1 MHFKQSFNGDI
12 AVLALNGKFIGGI
25 DHERFLA
32 EIKALI
38 TDGHV
43 DVLVD
48 LSAVQYVDSTG
59 LGSLVAGLATLRKN
73 GGRLKICG
81 TSSRVEDVL
90 MMTRLQLV
98 LEAHPT
104 CEEALAAFGR

>member
-1 MHFKQSFNGDI
+1 MHFRQTFHGEV
-12 AVLALNGKFIGGI
+12 AVLALNGKFLGGI
-25 DHERFLA
+25 DHERFLG

-48 LSAVQYVDSTG
+48 LSAVEYVDSTG
-59 LGSLVAGLATLRKN
+59 LGSLVAGLATLRKS

-81 TSSRVEDVL
+81 SSTRVEDVL

-98 LEAHPT
+98 LEAHRT
-104 CEEALAAFGR
+104 CEEALAAFAR

>member
-1 MHFKQSFNGDI
+1 MNIKQSVQGDVV
-12 AVLALNGKFIGGI
+12 VLALAGKIMGGP
-25 DHERFLA
+25 DHERFLG

-59 LGSLVAGLATLRKN
+59 LGSLVAGLATLRKS

-81 TSSRVEDVL
+81 SSERVEDVL
-90 MMTRLQLV
+90 IMTRLQLV
-98 LEAHPT
+98 LETHRT
-104 CEEALAAFGR
+104 CAEALEAFGQ

>member
-1 MHFKQSFNGDI
+1 MHFKQTFHDDV
-12 AVLALNGKFIGGI
+12 AVLALSGKFLGGI
-25 DHERFLA
+25 DHDHFLG

-48 LSAVQYVDSTG
+48 LTDVQYVDSTG
-59 LGSLVAGLATLRKN
+59 LGSLVAGLATLRKS

-81 TSSRVEDVL
+81 SSERVEDVL
-90 MMTRLQLV
+90 IMTRLQLV
-98 LEAHPT
+98 LETHRT
-104 CEEALAAFGR
+104 RDEALEAFAH